1 MPAWK
6 WGNCMPVLLVL
17 GYVWPEPKSSA
28 AGWRM
33 LSLLRMYR
41 EQGWRIVFA
50 CAAELSIHRFDLTDW
65 DIEEWSIAV
74 NDSELAAQFAA
85 LAPDAVLFD
94 RFMMEEQFG
103 WKIDEACPNAIK
115 ILDSEDL
122 HFWREAR
129 HKAYKAGRALTD
141 ADLHTEL
148 AIREV
153 AAIYRC
159 DVTLTISSAEMALLQ
174 QHFSISPSL
183 LCYCPLL
190 LDTTACNK
198 LLFEQRQD
206 LCFIGNFRHE
216 PNWQTVL
223 KLKQL
228 WPDIHRQLPGVSL
241 QIWGAYPP
249 PKATALQNVAQR
261 FYVRGWAD
269 DAHQVLSQARLLV
282 APIPFGAGQKGKI
295 LDAALVGTPVITS
308 PVGAEGFAD
317 LAEFPGVI
325 AQSDEAFIAAV
336 VQLYRD
342 EVCWQN
348 ASDRS
353 KGLVAQFDYA
363 VQYPQIFA
371 QLEATRQQLT
381 EHRAQNFIGAMLK
394 HHLHRST
401 KFMGQ
406 WIEAKNKV
414 KALEE
419 HTHASA

>member
-1 MPAWK
+1 
-6 WGNCMPVLLVL
+6 MPVLLVL

-50 CAAELSIHRFDLTDW
+50 CAAELSVHRFDLRSW
-65 DIEEWSIAV
+65 GIEEWSIAV
-74 NDSELAAQFAA
+74 NDSELSAQFAA

-94 RFMMEEQFG
+94 RFMIEEQFG
-103 WKIDEACPNAIK
+103 WKIDEACPNALK

-122 HFWREAR
+122 HFLRDAR
-129 HKAYKAGRALTD
+129 QQAFKAGRELKD
-141 ADLHTEL
+141 HDLHSEL
-148 AIREV
+148 ALREI

-159 DVTLTISSAEMALLQ
+159 DVTLTISSAEMSVLQ
-174 QHFSISPSL
+174 HHFAIAPSL

-190 LDTTACNK
+190 LETRPTQHLGFA
-198 LLFEQRQD
+198 QRQD

-228 WPDIHRQLPGVSL
+228 WPEIRRQLPGVSL

-249 PKATALQNVAQR
+249 PKATALQNAAQG

-269 DAHQVLSQARLLV
+269 DAHEVLSKARLLV
-282 APIPFGAGQKGKI
+282 APIPFGAGQKGKV
-295 LDAALVGTPVITS
+295 LDAALVGTPVVTS
-308 PVGAEGFAD
+308 AVGAEGI
-317 LAEFPGVI
+317 AEPATFPGVI
-325 AQSDEAFIAAV
+325 AATDEAFVAAV
-336 VQLYRD
+336 VRLYQDQRA
-342 EVCWQN
+342 WQH
-348 ASDRS
+348 ASELS
-353 KGLVAQFDYA
+353 AGLIGQFDYSTHQPR
-363 VQYPQIFA
+363 VFA
-371 QLEATRQQLT
+371 QLEATRHQLPQ
-381 EHRAQNFIGAMLK
+381 HRLHNFIGAMLK

-414 KALEE
+414 KVFEE
-419 HTHASA
+419 QQHAST